1 MLVVISI
8 AVALVAFI
16 LYSIERKSKDE
27 PIVWSD
33 ALKLSLFGGLVS
45 AGIVFTTTAEPVA
58 SAVVETVSAVSGG
71 GAASAVASVAQEM
84 FVGTP
89 SF

>member
-1 MLVVISI
+1 MMLVIVSL

-16 LYSIERKSKDE
+16 LYALDRKSKGE
-27 PIVWSD
+27 PIAWDS
-33 ALKLSLFGGLVS
+33 ALKLSTFS
-45 AGIVFTTTAEPVA
+45 GIITSGVIFATGSDATAATATTAVVDSVLPAVD
-58 SAVVETVSAVSGG
+58 SIQSVVED
-71 GAASAVASVAQEM
+71 M